1 MVTKFRCKSINLSLY
16 KVNLVRRILGEFTGT
31 GSMGAVEVAPVM
43 VNPAP
48 STHQQP
54 RRKVLP
60 HVRRKRKPVSETVT
74 ADVAPVLVN
83 PAPELMA
90 KLRDR
95 LNSKDSKKSAIES
108 ILGEAEEDQSLIPDD
123 ADKLLTTKEVEDA
136 KKTVDNTITLD
147 KEDLLQP
154 SLALVAP
161 DTTPN
166 STRELDPSLVP
177 NRDPALSTIL
187 GEKPRTGPTTVKT
200 ESVSPKKPEAKV
212 EQKLDESS
220 SLPSLEMPRPPGE
233 FLRSIGD
240 ITGEGREE
248 KPKVEL
254 VMGSS
259 SSPVGDVVSEGM
271 LGASEMPTPKEAN
284 IDRTMDAFRRFHRV
298 KI

>member
-1 MVTKFRCKSINLSLY
+1 
-16 KVNLVRRILGEFTGT
+16 
-31 GSMGAVEVAPVM
+31 
-43 VNPAP
+43 
-48 STHQQP
+48 
-54 RRKVLP
+54 
-60 HVRRKRKPVSETVT
+60 
-74 ADVAPVLVN
+74 
-83 PAPELMA
+83 MA

-95 LNSKDSKKSAIES
+95 LNNKDSKKSAIES

>member
-1 MVTKFRCKSINLSLY
+1 
-16 KVNLVRRILGEFTGT
+16 
-31 GSMGAVEVAPVM
+31 MGAVEVAPVM

-95 LNSKDSKKSAIES
+95 LNNKDAKKSAIES
-108 ILGEAEEDQSLIPDD
+108 ILGEAEEDHSLIPDD

-166 STRELDPSLVP
+166 ATRELDPSLVP

-187 GEKPRTGPTTVKT
+187 GEKPRTGPTSGVKT
-200 ESVSPKKPEAKV
+200 ESVSPKKPEARV
-212 EQKLDESS
+212 EEKKLDESS

-254 VMGSS
+254 IVGNS
-259 SSPVGDVVSEGM
+259 SSPVGSAVSEGM

>member
-1 MVTKFRCKSINLSLY
+1 
-16 KVNLVRRILGEFTGT
+16 
-31 GSMGAVEVAPVM
+31 MGAVEVVPVM
-43 VNPAP
+43 VNPAS
-48 STHQQP
+48 STRQQP

-60 HVRRKRKPVSETVT
+60 HLRRKRKPVSETVT

-90 KLRDR
+90 RLRDR
-95 LNSKDSKKSAIES
+95 VNPKDRKKSAIES
-108 ILGEAEEDQSLIPDD
+108 ILGEAEDKSLIPSD
-123 ADKLLTTKEVEDA
+123 ADPLLTTKEVEDA
-136 KKTVDNTITLD
+136 EKVKHNTVNLD

-166 STRELDPSLVP
+166 ATKELDPSLVP

-187 GEKPRTGPTTVKT
+187 GDKPAAGPTNTVRT
-200 ESVSPKKPEAKV
+200 ESSKKV
-212 EQKLDESS
+212 ETPKIQESVINEPKS
-220 SLPSLEMPRPPGE
+220 VEESLPSFEMPRPPGE

-254 VMGSS
+254 VVGNSS
-259 SSPVGDVVSEGM
+259 NPVGATVSEGM

-298 KI
+298 KTQK

>member
-1 MVTKFRCKSINLSLY
+1 M
-16 KVNLVRRILGEFTGT
+16 NLVRRILGEFTGT

-48 STHQQP
+48 STHQS

-60 HVRRKRKPVSETVT
+60 HVRRKRKPVVETMT

-90 KLRDR
+90 RLRDR
-95 LNSKDSKKSAIES
+95 LNKEEPKKKSAIES
-108 ILGEAEEDQSLIPDD
+108 ILGEADAGEDPSLIPDD
-123 ADKLLTTKEVEDA
+123 ADKLLTTKEVEDE
-136 KKTVDNTITLD
+136 KKTVGTSINLG
-147 KEDLLQP
+147 KEDLLQTA
-154 SLALVAP
+154 LALVAP
-161 DTTPN
+161 DTTPS
-166 STRELDPSLVP
+166 STHELDPSLVP

-187 GEKPRTGPTTVKT
+187 GEKPRMGPTAAVKT
-200 ESVSPKKPEAKV
+200 ESVSPKKQEV
-212 EQKLDESS
+212 ETKLEESA

-254 VMGSS
+254 VVGNS
-259 SSPVGDVVSEGM
+259 SSPVGSAVSEGM
-271 LGASEMPTPKEAN
+271 LGASEMPTPKESN

>member
-1 MVTKFRCKSINLSLY
+1 M
-16 KVNLVRRILGEFTGT
+16 NLVRRILGEFTGT

-48 STHQQP
+48 STQQS
-54 RRKVLP
+54 RRKVLR
-60 HVRRKRKPVSETVT
+60 HVRRKRKPVSETMT

-90 KLRDR
+90 RLRDR
-95 LNSKDSKKSAIES
+95 LNKEEPKKKSAIES
-108 ILGEAEEDQSLIPDD
+108 ILGEAEAGEDLSLIPDD
-123 ADKLLTTKEVEDA
+123 ADKLLTTKEVEDE
-136 KKTVDNTITLD
+136 KKTVDTSINLG
-147 KEDLLQP
+147 KEDLLQTA
-154 SLALVAP
+154 LALVAP
-161 DTTPN
+161 DTTP
-166 STRELDPSLVP
+166 SSAHELDPSLVP

-187 GEKPRTGPTTVKT
+187 GEKPRTGPTAVKT
-200 ESVSPKKPEAKV
+200 ESVSPKKPEV
-212 EQKLDESS
+212 ETKLEESA

-254 VMGSS
+254 VMGNS
-259 SSPVGDVVSEGM
+259 SSPVGSAVSEGM

>member
-1 MVTKFRCKSINLSLY
+1 
-16 KVNLVRRILGEFTGT
+16 
-31 GSMGAVEVAPVM
+31 MGAVEVAPVM

-48 STHQQP
+48 STQQS
-54 RRKVLP
+54 RRKVLRP
-60 HVRRKRKPVSETVT
+60 IRRKRPPVSETMT

-95 LNSKDSKKSAIES
+95 LNKEEPKKKSAIES
-108 ILGEAEEDQSLIPDD
+108 ILGEADEDPSLIPDD
-123 ADKLLTTKEVEDA
+123 ADKLQTTKEVEDA
-136 KKTVDNTITLD
+136 KKTIDNSITLG
-147 KEDLLQP
+147 KEDLLQTA
-154 SLALVAP
+154 LALVAP

-166 STRELDPSLVP
+166 STHELDPSLVP

-187 GEKPRTGPTTVKT
+187 GEKPTMGPTSGVKT
-200 ESVSPKKPEAKV
+200 ESVSPKKQEVEAKL
-212 EQKLDESS
+212 EESAI
-220 SLPSLEMPRPPGE
+220 LPSLEMPRPPGE

-254 VMGSS
+254 VVGNS
-259 SSPVGDVVSEGM
+259 SSPVGSSISEGM
-271 LGASEMPTPKEAN
+271 LGASEMPTPKESN